1 MVTYNRELGRHLA
14 EKYLKGLEIKLFASP
29 YPILEHAQK
38 VGELCYDYAKKIIA
52 KNPEFGVIMDPEL
65 VGFLGYVANIGYR
78 IRKEAHELH
87 TIYLLENK
95 EKIPH
100 DVAIKASH
108 GQLVETLGNNE
119 EYYPVGIEGIL
130 LTYIDISVRT
140 GPIVGIDQRAKEIET
155 QIKSQTISEEA
166 KKEALLN
173 FAKALIRYKRY
184 EKIIKALME

>member
-29 YPILEHAQK
+29 FPILEHAQK

-52 KNPEFGVIMDPEL
+52 KNPEFNVILDPEL
-65 VGFLGYVANIGYR
+65 VGFLGHVANIGYR

-100 DVAIKASH
+100 DIAIKASH

-130 LTYIDISVRT
+130 LTYIDIAVRN
-140 GPIVGIDQRAKEIET
+140 GPIIAMDERAKEIES
-155 QIKSQTISEEA
+155 QIKGQSISEEN
-166 KKEALLN
+166 KKEALAN
-173 FAKALIRYKRY
+173 FAKALNRYKRY
-184 EKIIKALME
+184 EKIIKSLLD